1 MHRFRKNCVQ
11 YIQLEILILR
21 SMFRD
26 FPYIT
31 QNQVRKLS

>member
-1 MHRFRKNCVQ
+1 MYRFRKNCVQ

-26 FPYIT
+26 FPYYYT
-31 QNQVRKLS
+31 ESSA